1 MIYLTIICGFQLLLL
16 LGAGIALL
24 LERKATGELLAH
36 FETMHQ
42 QERARFLGAVQRP
55 ELVQPAAGVRQRNP
69 EQLERERA
77 RAREMASVGTVQ
89 HIRPE

>member
-1 MIYLTIICGFQLLLL
+1 LIYLTVICGLLILL
-16 LGAGIALL
+16 AAGLLAALM

-55 ELVQPAAGVRQRNP
+55 ELVQPAAGVRQRSP